1 MTNYAKRIRDTRE
14 DRDLK
19 QEHIAKAL
27 HTTQSYYSKYELGK
41 RPLPI
46 EHLITLCKLYD
57 LSADYLLGFTD
68 EPLPLPKPQKNKRP

>member
-1 MTNYAKRIRDTRE
+1 MVSYAKRIRDTRE
-14 DRDLK
+14 DRDIK
-19 QEHIAKAL
+19 QADIAKAL

-57 LSADYLLGFTD
+57 LSADYLLGFTN
-68 EPLPLPKPQKNKRP
+68 EPKPLPKR

>member
-1 MTNYAKRIRDTRE
+1 MVSYAKRLRDLRE
-14 DRDLK
+14 DLDIK
-19 QEHIAKAL
+19 QKNIAKVL

-57 LSADYLLGFTD
+57 VSADYLLGFTN
-68 EPLPLPKPQKNKRP
+68 EKKPLPRK